1 MKQAGQ
7 HWVQDIAYK
16 FVWLMNPTRTVRG
29 GLALLNKSLVERIR
43 RPEGGHQRPHKAL
56 VSTVLEH
63 NRGQTRMQ
71 FQQYWKITEATQ
83 GCGFCSPEREQRPH
97 KDVVYTVLEENKPTQ
112 GFGFC
117 SPRREQRPHCHTLNW
132 FTIWRNSLR
141 EFPCQ
146 NKQTFSQPLLKL
158 S

>member
-1 MKQAGQ
+1 
-7 HWVQDIAYK
+7 
-16 FVWLMNPTRTVRG
+16 MNPTRTVRG

-97 KDVVYTVLEENKPTQ
+97 KDVVSTVLEKDRGQTRYA
-112 GFGFC
+112 FY
-117 SPRREQRPHCHTLNW
+117 
-132 FTIWRNSLR
+132 SLS
-141 EFPCQ
+141 
-146 NKQTFSQPLLKL
+146 SQSLIEHASKSYYCILVNIK
-158 S
+158 